1 MAEGLQVFLIKEK
14 DRIATVWLDVID
26 IRCKCEAPL
35 LHALLAE
42 RVLRNKAITKL
53 LPSIAIPPFC
63 RRTLKS
69 GPTRLSSFTSC
80 SGMLFSIAFMLSTK
94 INTTRY
100 RAPTTGVFAKRH
112 ERHYMEGIKDL
123 AKTQIAKSPHSI
135 SIEPGLLLLSLGAK
149 RPLLQSKSFASET
162 VYKF

>member
-14 DRIATVWLDVID
+14 GRIATVWLDVID
-26 IRCKCEAPL
+26 IRCKCETPL

-69 GPTRLSSFTSC
+69 GPTRLFELYELQRHAFQHRFYAVHKNQHHAVQGADNRGVCKTS
-80 SGMLFSIAFMLSTK
+80 
-94 INTTRY
+94 
-100 RAPTTGVFAKRH
+100 
-112 ERHYMEGIKDL
+112 
-123 AKTQIAKSPHSI
+123 
-135 SIEPGLLLLSLGAK
+135 
-149 RPLLQSKSFASET
+149 
-162 VYKF
+162 

>member
-26 IRCKCEAPL
+26 IRCKREAHL

-94 INTTRY
+94 ILAARNGAPATR
-100 RAPTTGVFAKRH
+100 VFAKGE
-112 ERHYMEGIKDL
+112 ERHRSRPPVNKKARLD
-123 AKTQIAKSPHSI
+123 A
-135 SIEPGLLLLSLGAK
+135 GL
-149 RPLLQSKSFASET
+149 FT
-162 VYKF
+162 